1 MADTA
6 ASTKVIEFPVG
17 DFGDRLDRAY
27 AAAMEAL
34 SDQSESATMLEG
46 DPYTVLKGEYDDLAA
61 ESREASRAAGTYVVL
76 REVTRKDWR
85 KIKADHPPRTEGPED
100 ALKGD
105 RIAGFNTDEA
115 EDDLVYA
122 ALVEP
127 EFATRAAFDEWA
139 DSLGA
144 GKFAA
149 VAEQAYLFTVGARV
163 NPKSLPASPTRND
176 S

>member
-1 MADTA
+1 MADNA
-6 ASTKVIEFPVG
+6 ATKVIEFPVG
-17 DFGDRLDRAY
+17 DYGDRLDRAW

-34 SDQSESATMLEG
+34 NDQSESATMLEG

-61 ESREASRAAGTYVVL
+61 ESKEASRAAGMYVVL
-76 REVTRKDWR
+76 REVSRKDWR
-85 KIKADHPPRTEGPED
+85 KIKADHPARTEGADD
-100 ALKGD
+100 AVKAD
-105 RIAGFNTDEA
+105 RLAGFNTESA
-115 EDDLVYA
+115 EDDLVFA

-127 EFATRAAFDEWA
+127 EFKTRAAFDDWA
-139 DSLGA
+139 DNLGA

-163 NPKSLPASPTRND
+163 NPKSLPASPTRSD